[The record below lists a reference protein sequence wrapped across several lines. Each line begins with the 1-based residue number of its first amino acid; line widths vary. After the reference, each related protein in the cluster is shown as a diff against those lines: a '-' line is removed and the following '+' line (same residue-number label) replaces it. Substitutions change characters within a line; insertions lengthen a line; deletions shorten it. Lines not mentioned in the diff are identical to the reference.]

1 MQFAQSS
8 AVYFNYSL
16 EYAIRD
22 LHQLG
27 YTGIEFWGGRPHMY
41 RHDLDERLE
50 PIVDLLDCLGMKVC
64 NFIPAQF
71 RYPSILCST
80 NETVR
85 RDSVKYIKTAV
96 DNAVRIGSPSVSL
109 CPGMVLFDQDLEEGR
124 RQLVKSFKEIEEYNR
139 EKGLILLIEPAH
151 RFESNLIQTIEECL
165 RMIDK
170 LKSDQFGIL
179 LDTGH
184 CNVNGENFE
193 EVLPLC
199 KGLPL
204 HIHID
209 DNLGDADAHL
219 IPGKGT
225 VDFQS
230 LGRGLRDIDYRG
242 VISAELGA
250 SYIMDPT
257 GACRET
263 LSILREI
270 FAA

>member
-1 MQFAQSS
+1 
-8 AVYFNYSL
+8 
-16 EYAIRD
+16 
-22 LHQLG
+22 
-27 YTGIEFWGGRPHMY
+27 
-41 RHDLDERLE
+41 
-50 PIVDLLDCLGMKVC
+50 
-64 NFIPAQF
+64 
-71 RYPSILCST
+71 
-80 NETVR
+80 
-85 RDSVKYIKTAV
+85 
-96 DNAVRIGSPSVSL
+96 
-109 CPGMVLFDQDLEEGR
+109 
-124 RQLVKSFKEIEEYNR
+124 
-139 EKGLILLIEPAH
+139 
-151 RFESNLIQTIEECL
+151 
-165 RMIDK
+165 MIDK

-230 LGRGLRDIDYRG
+230 LGRGLRYIDYRG
-242 VISAELGA
+242 FISAELGA

>member
-16 EYAIRD
+16 EYAIQD

-41 RHDLDERLE
+41 QHDLDERLE
-50 PIVDLLDCLGMKVC
+50 AMVDLLERLGMRVC

-71 RYPSILCST
+71 RYPSILCSA
-80 NETVR
+80 NESVR
-85 RDSVKYIKTAV
+85 RDSVEYIKTAM

-109 CPGMVLFDQDLEEGR
+109 CPGMVLFDQDLEGGW
-124 RQLVKSFKEIEEYNR
+124 RQLLKSLKEIEGYNCDR
-139 EKGLILLIEPAH
+139 GLILLIEPAH

-165 RMIDK
+165 RMINE
-170 LKSDQFGIL
+170 LNSDQFGIL

-184 CNVNGENFE
+184 CNVNGEKFE

-199 KGLPL
+199 KGFPL

-209 DNLGDADAHL
+209 DNMGDADAHL

-225 VDFQS
+225 VNFQS
-230 LGRGLRDIDYRG
+230 LARGLRDIDYHG
-242 VISAELGA
+242 FVSAELGT
-250 SYIMDPT
+250 SYIMNPT
-257 GACRET
+257 GACQET
-263 LSILREI
+263 LSVLREI